1 MSTLWSLSPYLW
13 AAMVTG
19 IYKQSNDYRKN
30 VNNYIIFQL
39 WGYFCSFQRVWFQPV
54 ILVSPLLILW
64 MQFLLKCFEIYVYL
78 YPPIKIPCTVTLV
91 VNSFYKFVDT
101 CRDNYDDCKS
111 LGKVTCENPTVFT
124 WVFHNCA
131 LTCDFCS
138 EFTQFYLWIRMFD
151 SLNFFKLKWA
161 FLIKIFSSSIFI
173 VGVNCKIFT
182 ISLPYLAQSIHR
194 WRGLM
199 FLKKQNHILFEEIF
213 LYYFRVFF
221 F

>member
-1 MSTLWSLSPYLW
+1 M
-13 AAMVTG
+13 
-19 IYKQSNDYRKN
+19 
-30 VNNYIIFQL
+30 
-39 WGYFCSFQRVWFQPV
+39 
-54 ILVSPLLILW
+54 
-64 MQFLLKCFEIYVYL
+64 
-78 YPPIKIPCTVTLV
+78 TV
-91 VNSFYKFVDT
+91 VDT
-101 CRDNYDDCKS
+101 CRDNYDNCKS

-131 LTCDFCS
+131 MTCDFCS

-161 FLIKIFSSSIFI
+161 FLIKICSSSIFI
-173 VGVNCKIFT
+173 VSVNCKIFT

-213 LYYFRVFF
+213 LYYFRGFF
-221 F
+221 KFSFLNPFVQKGWNMCKSIHR